1 MKGPPPGPP
10 PEQFPACWAG
20 DWGEDPFG
28 LWQSLIYRG
37 VRQGF
42 RWIPPTAEP
51 FLMGSPESEHERF
64 SNERQH
70 PVLLTRGFW
79 LAETACTQAL
89 WTAVMDG
96 NPSGFKGERRPV
108 ENVSWD
114 DVQGFMERLNAEL
127 AAFAGRASARP
138 GSDGA
143 EGRSA
148 QRTLRLPTEAE
159 WEYACRAGATGPFSC
174 GDDITPE
181 QANYDGNY
189 PYRGNRKGQYRQ
201 ETIDVASLPSN
212 PWGLYEMHGNV
223 WEWCRDWYDGYPS
236 GLVTDPAG
244 PDSGGWRVLR
254 GAGWIDV
261 ARRLRSA
268 YRHHDDPGYRS
279 RSSGFR
285 LALGPEPG
293 QAGQ

>member
-37 VRQGF
+37 VRQAF

-51 FLMGSPESEHERF
+51 FLMGSPESEHEHR
-64 SNERQH
+64 SDERQH

-89 WTAVMDG
+89 WTAVMGG

-114 DVQGFMERLNAEL
+114 DVQGFIDRLNAEL
-127 AAFAGRASARP
+127 AAFPGRVSAQP
-138 GSDGA
+138 GAVA

-159 WEYACRAGATGPFSC
+159 WEYACRAGTTGPFSC

-181 QANYDGNY
+181 QANYDGNF
-189 PYRGNRKGQYRQ
+189 PYRGNRKGLYRQ
-201 ETIDVASLPSN
+201 ETIEVASLLPN

-223 WEWCRDWYDGYPS
+223 REWCRDWYGDYPS
-236 GLVTDPAG
+236 GLVTDPVG
-244 PDSGGWRVLR
+244 PDSGEGRVLR
-254 GAGWIDV
+254 GGSWLYEALY
-261 ARRLRSA
+261 LRSA
-268 YRHHDDPGYRS
+268 SRYRLGPGHRVLHY
-279 RSSGFR
+279 GFR

-293 QAGQ
+293 QPGE